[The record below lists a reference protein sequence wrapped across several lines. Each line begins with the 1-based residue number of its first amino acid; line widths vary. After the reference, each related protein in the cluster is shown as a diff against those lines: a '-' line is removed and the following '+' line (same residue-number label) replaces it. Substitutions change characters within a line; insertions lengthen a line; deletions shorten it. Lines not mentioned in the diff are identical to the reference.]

1 MSHSP
6 VRNRFRRVRLFQVT
20 REFTPGIPKAAKEKG
35 RLGSEAAHKIGLYG
49 QKPSPPFPWA
59 GAKIKKPEID
69 GMRVTRKVACLAAP
83 TVNSGMMVIF
93 LHCEI
98 QIKGKGKC
106 CQTMPAYFRFNLW
119 RPFHTVIRSLPDT
132 RPVGSWDPEIATEDR
147 GHRGQREKNGIGV
160 GIGIGIGIDGK
171 HDSPC

>member
-1 MSHSP
+1 
-6 VRNRFRRVRLFQVT
+6 
-20 REFTPGIPKAAKEKG
+20 
-35 RLGSEAAHKIGLYG
+35 
-49 QKPSPPFPWA
+49 
-59 GAKIKKPEID
+59 
-69 GMRVTRKVACLAAP
+69 MRVTRKVACLAAP